1 MSPSQRKLL
10 IIQDKLLKIRGLY
23 IVSICLSVIVLPLLN
38 SCKTITSFVH
48 DGKVV
53 AKVGE
58 HKLYESEL
66 LAYIPSSANSED
78 STKLALQ
85 YINTWAS
92 DMVFNDVAESELSK
106 SEKDVEKELNDYK
119 RSLLKFRY
127 EQKYVNQR
135 LDTAISYAQIEKYYQ
150 ERISNF
156 HLQLPIAKVKF
167 FRILADSPNLAV
179 LKKKIASSKP
189 EDMVEADS
197 LARISA
203 LHYTTFNGQ
212 WVDLVTLSREFGTDY
227 GSVLATLKDHFV
239 EMPDGNGNINVAY
252 IAEMQRAGETG
263 PVEYYEEQIRD
274 IILGTRKQALLSALE
289 RDLLENA
296 RNRKDFVI
304 Y

>member
-1 MSPSQRKLL
+1 M
-10 IIQDKLLKIRGLY
+10 
-23 IVSICLSVIVLPLLN
+23 N
-38 SCKTITSFVH
+38 SCKTIASFVH

-66 LAYIPSSANSED
+66 AAYIPSTASPED
-78 STKLALQ
+78 STRLALQ

-92 DMVFNDVAESELSK
+92 DMVFNDVAERELSK
-106 SEKDVEKELNDYK
+106 SEKDVEKELQDYK

-135 LDTAISYAQIEKYYQ
+135 LDTAISHAQIEKYY
-150 ERISNF
+150 EEHIDNF
-156 HLQLPIAKVKF
+156 HLQLPVVKAKF
-167 FRILADSPNLAV
+167 FRISQDSPNLAV

-203 LHYTTFNGQ
+203 LYYTTFGGK
-212 WVDLVTLSREFGTDY
+212 WVDLVTLSQEFGTDY
-227 GSVLATLKDHFV
+227 GSVLASLKDHFV
-239 EMPDGNGNINVAY
+239 EMPDGNGNVNVAY
-252 IAEMQRAGETG
+252 IAEMQRAGSIG

-296 RNRKDFVI
+296 RNQENFVI
-304 Y
+304 L